1 MSGLADSVSDMTSSV
16 DLPGASWAYPTTEP
30 LGIHEALVKIIKELP
45 GIGKDSSGQGL
56 PYNYRG
62 VEDIV
67 PVVKR
72 LFAEHGV
79 HMTAEH
85 EIVSD
90 ADKQG
95 NSGKQRRVV
104 LQSTFQFHALD
115 GSFVETTT
123 IGEAMD
129 VQDKAFNKA
138 MTAAYKYALIQT
150 LTIAD
155 GDDPDAYQPEADAAP
170 QVVTP
175 DGHLTAAD
183 AKTEFLNACD
193 GDTDCARAKW
203 EAAALTPLTVAGQ
216 HFYAAAEVIAAAA
229 LATSENS
236 ENSEPAE
243 PADSPAE
250 SPDEDPDDDTN
261 PFPEPDR
268 S

>member
-1 MSGLADSVSDMTSSV
+1 MSGLADNVSDMTSSV
-16 DLPGASWAYPTTEP
+16 ELPEASWINTAKP
-30 LGIHEALVKIIKELP
+30 LGIHEALVKVIKELP
-45 GIGKDSSGQGL
+45 GIGKDSTGKGL
-56 PYNYRG
+56 SYNYRG
-62 VEDIV
+62 IEDIV

-79 HMTAEH
+79 HMTATH
-85 EIVSD
+85 ESITD
-90 ADKQG
+90 ADG
-95 NSGKQRRVV
+95 LGKSNNMRRAV
-104 LQSTFQFHALD
+104 LQSTFRFYALD

-129 VQDKAFNKA
+129 VSDKVHNKA

-155 GDDPDAYQPEADAAP
+155 GDDPDAYRPETDAAP

-193 GDTDCARAKW
+193 GDTDCARTKW
-203 EAAALTPLTVAGQ
+203 EAAALTPLMVAGQ
-216 HFYAAAEVIAAAA
+216 SFYAAAEVIAAAA
-229 LATSENS
+229 LAKSENS
-236 ENSEPAE
+236 ENSEPNE
-243 PADSPAE
+243 PSDPPAE
-250 SPDEDPDDDTN
+250 NPTEEPGDDTN